1 MKKYL
6 LILIVAIFCLPNE
19 GFAQNY
25 GTPGYYGERY
35 QSGESMLASIWA
47 SGKYGGTNN
56 FNWNYKNNIQYIRV
70 PCAISLRLAEVVVDP
85 ETNVSTARWIDGS
98 EYVGDIR
105 KGVIKGKG
113 TMKYSEGGKYVGD
126 WAEGRRWGVGLM
138 YYSNGDMYSG
148 EWMWDLP
155 HGKGTFITAE
165 GIAMKGRFQN
175 GVPHGKFIMQAPDG
189 SKYSA
194 RWIHGQIKEES
205 IKPLE
210 EKNTK

>member
-6 LILIVAIFCLPNE
+6 IAIIVLSCLSIN
-19 GFAQNY
+19 GFAQESGPDWGRDPWTIITH
-25 GTPGYYGERY
+25 GTSTPLHIVPHPKSLLSYNHSAYRRGKRY
-35 QSGESMLASIWA
+35 I
-47 SGKYGGTNN
+47 K
-56 FNWNYKNNIQYIRV
+56 V

-113 TMKYSEGGKYVGD
+113 TMKYSDGGKYIGN
-126 WAEGRRWGVGLM
+126 WSEGRRWGVGLM
-138 YYSNGDMYSG
+138 HYSNGDMYSG

-194 RWIHGQIKEES
+194 RLIHGQIKEKS
-205 IKPLE
+205 IKPYKE
-210 EKNTK
+210 E